1 MSATPNLWAA
11 IQQLIDK
18 ALAGYCPYGIDDVYV
33 TFSSTEPTAR
43 WRGTE
48 WKQITD
54 CFIRAADSSHA
65 VGSTGGSW
73 EHTQIYEETPQGS
86 TYGFG
91 YGINLT
97 TGSPQE
103 KFPAWSWYFEPGT
116 LTQTSKERTMLAA
129 KPSDFHGTTRPMNI
143 TNKYITAYVWQRIK

>member
-33 TFSSTEPTAR
+33 TFSSTKPTAR
-43 WRGTE
+43 WPGTE

-73 EHTQIYEETPQGS
+73 EHTQTVNETPPQGYELS
-86 TYGFG
+86 
-91 YGINLT
+91 YGINT
-97 TGSPQE
+97 TAGNPQK
-103 KFPAWSWYFEPGT
+103 KFSAWNWYFELGT
-116 LTQTSKERTMLAA
+116 LKQNETEKTMLAA
-129 KPSDFHGTTRPMNI
+129 EPADFRRAAQPMSI
-143 TNKYITAYVWQRIK
+143 TNKYIAAYVWKRIK